1 MWIYVDFCWTLG
13 FKLGAKNEG
22 WRGVEGMFFVLGPIW
37 LRKVLVLAQ
46 ALEFVEAQ
54 ASLKEGV
61 WGRMGRRVRRIR
73 TLFGAILVLSWC
85 FVGPFFDHVVAIAS
99 GSIFCRFWSC
109 FMLIYVDFCW
119 VLGFKLGAKSGGW
132 RGVEGI
138 FSFLGPSGY
147 GKCLCLHKPWSL

>member
-1 MWIYVDFCWTLG
+1 MYVDCCWILG
-13 FKLGAKNEG
+13 FKLGAKSGG
-22 WRGVEGMFFVLGPIW
+22 WRGVEGIFFVLGPIW

-99 GSIFCRFWSC
+99 GSNLCRFWSC
-109 FMLIYVDFCW
+109 FVMIYVDVCW
-119 VLGFKLGAKSGGW
+119 IWAQFRVVVW
-132 RGVEGI
+132 R
-138 FSFLGPSGY
+138 
-147 GKCLCLHKPWSL
+147 